1 MIFFGV
7 HVLIQPREGSVFN
20 VFSLTKFL
28 PLPLL
33 KLIIMKKYFIFI
45 LLMTLAFQG
54 FSQNKV
60 LLFNA
65 KNLDGWTIYCMDPK
79 VNPTS
84 YFYIKDGTIETVGV
98 PNGYLRTKK
107 EYSNY
112 QLHVEWRWPEKPT
125 NSGILVH
132 VNGPDKIL
140 PAHYQYQL
148 KSGDAGDIV
157 LHGVGETVTVRDT
170 VFISSEKVKP
180 LIRKEKPSSEKTP
193 GEWNIAEIICKGN
206 TFIFKVNG
214 VVQNTGSKCSLT
226 KGAIG
231 LQAEGSKIQ
240 FRNLWLTEL
249 K

>member
-1 MIFFGV
+1 MKNYMF
-7 HVLIQPREGSVFN
+7 VL
-20 VFSLTKFL
+20 LFL
-28 PLPLL
+28 ASALP
-33 KLIIMKKYFIFI
+33 
-45 LLMTLAFQG
+45 G
-54 FSQNKV
+54 FSQKKV
-60 LLFNA
+60 SLFNG
-65 KNLDGWTIYCMDPK
+65 KNLDGWTIFCSDPK
-79 VNPTS
+79 VNPS
-84 YFYIKDGTIETVGV
+84 SFFYVKDGTIETVGV

-112 QLHVEWRWPEKPT
+112 QLHVEWRWPENPT
-125 NSGILVH
+125 NSGIFVH
-132 VNGPDKIL
+132 VNGPDKML

-148 KSGDAGDIV
+148 KAGDAGDIV

-170 VFISSEKVKP
+170 VFTSSEKVKP
-180 LIRKEKPSSEKTP
+180 LIRKEKPSSEKKP
-193 GEWNIAEIICKGN
+193 GEWNSADITCKGN

-214 VVQNTGSKCSLT
+214 IVQNKGVKCSLT

>member
-1 MIFFGV
+1 
-7 HVLIQPREGSVFN
+7 
-20 VFSLTKFL
+20 
-28 PLPLL
+28 
-33 KLIIMKKYFIFI
+33 MKKIIII
-45 LLMTLAFQG
+45 LLFLVPYIPG
-54 FSQNKV
+54 FAQKRVS
-60 LLFNA
+60 LFNG
-65 KNLDGWTIYCMDPK
+65 KNLDGWTIFCSDPK
-79 VNPTS
+79 VNPSS
-84 YFYIKDGTIETVGV
+84 YFYVKDRTIETVGV

-125 NSGILVH
+125 NSGIFIH

-148 KSGDAGDIV
+148 KAGDAGDIV

-170 VFISSEKVKP
+170 VFTSSEKVKP
-180 LIRKEKPSSEKTP
+180 LIRKEKPSSEKKA
-193 GEWNIAEIICKGN
+193 GEWNSADITCKGN
-206 TFIFKVNG
+206 SFIFKVNG
-214 VVQNTGSKCSLT
+214 VVQNTGAKCSLT